1 MKLEMYEIRS
11 ELSNMFANIL
21 PPLKATAEKMVEEET
36 GKRLIA
42 LCDQVDSLLFDL
54 HRLLPREVEV
64 VESAVKEML
73 GLTEEDEIETG
84 LEQLIKDIQGTNEA
98 VNSKEGRP
106 IGIKD
111 PFANKV
117 WHRNGCQ
124 LKLLTGGK
132 KEEGGPFNK
141 DKGV

>member
-21 PPLKATAEKMVEEET
+21 PPSKATAEKMVEEET

-64 VESAVKEML
+64 VESV
-73 GLTEEDEIETG
+73 I
-84 LEQLIKDIQGTNEA
+84 
-98 VNSKEGRP
+98 NSKEDRS

-111 PFANKV
+111 PLANKV
-117 WHRNGCQ
+117 WHRNGHQ
-124 LKLLTGGK
+124 LKLITGGK

-141 DKGV
+141 NKGV